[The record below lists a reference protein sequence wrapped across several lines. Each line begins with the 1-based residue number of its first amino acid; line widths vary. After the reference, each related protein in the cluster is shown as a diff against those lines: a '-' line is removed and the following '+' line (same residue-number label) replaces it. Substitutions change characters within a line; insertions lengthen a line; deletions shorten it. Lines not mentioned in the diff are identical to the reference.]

1 MPSVREVI
9 GMGLCVAIAACVMA
23 FVFVWVV

>member
-23 FVFVWVV
+23 FVVVLLV